1 MSLTNLHRIVV
12 QLVARHPVLD
22 TARTYSRWAHRSPAK
37 VILPYE
43 PNSEVSLKKEKIIS
57 LDPEKFNKPKE
68 SNKEKISAT
77 NSAQKETSTQLTNQL
92 SPEKSKEIKQ
102 KRDEI
107 MKKRKFYLSQAKVF
121 DDNNEIMYE
130 KLKDNDGWLSSLLVK
145 LKSKKDKMRSGQI
158 LVEGW
163 RLIIDGLEAKCPLKY
178 VIFSN
183 TEDLHHLRPFLPK
196 TGVKLYKTSYKEIS
210 MWSNVETPPGIFG
223 IFETPTPQT
232 VKRFSKPLPMQIICD
247 QVREPGNLGAIL
259 RVAVGSGCEQVL
271 LTKGCVD
278 VWDHKVV
285 RSGAGAHFRLP
296 IYTSLGWEDLPKQLP
311 EHTSVVIADSNAKFD
326 LDVEIPNEGIASK
339 LPVLPYYG
347 VDYASLGHVTLII
360 GGETEG
366 ISEDSYRLAATQ
378 NGLRL
383 NIPLQRGVD
392 SLNTGM
398 AAAVIAFEIR
408 KQFIQAFRKAKA
420 DKQAVQVT

>member
-1 MSLTNLHRIVV
+1 MSVTNLHRIAV

-22 TARTYSRWAHRSPAK
+22 TARSYSRWAHRNPAK

-43 PNSEVSLKKEKIIS
+43 PNSEVSLKKEKVIS
-57 LDPEKFNKPKE
+57 LDPDKFNKLKE
-68 SNKEKISAT
+68 NKKEKIAVT
-77 NSAQKETSTQLTNQL
+77 NGSQNETSHKLT
-92 SPEKSKEIKQ
+92 PEKSKEIKQ
-102 KRDEI
+102 KRDEL

-163 RLIIDGLEAKCPLKY
+163 RLIVDGLEAKCPLKY
-178 VIFSN
+178 IIFSN

-196 TGVKLYKTSYKEIS
+196 TGVKLFKTSYKEMSI
-210 MWSNVETPPGIFG
+210 WSNVETPPGIFG

-232 VKRFSKPLPMQIICD
+232 VKMLSKPLPMQIICD

-259 RVAVGSGCEQVL
+259 RVAVGSGCEKVL
-271 LTKGCVD
+271 LTNGCVD

-296 IYTSLGWEDLPKQLP
+296 IYTSLDWEDLPKRLP
-311 EHTSVVIADSNAKFD
+311 KHTSVVIADSNAKFD
-326 LDVEIPNEGIASK
+326 LDVDLTDEGTVQGT

-347 VDYASLGHVTLII
+347 VDYSSLGHVTLII

-408 KQFIQAFRKAKA
+408 KQFIQAFRQAKD
-420 DKQAVQVT
+420 DKQTVQVT